1 MDPIP
6 STEGII
12 GTAGK
17 MPLLAW
23 TFDMNGDGVL
33 DITQPEQV
41 GKLIATVLS
50 SAAPLLPGGGGLPVT
65 LALQLLPR
73 AGQAVA
79 SAIGGK
85 P

>member
-1 MDPIP
+1 LEPIP
-6 STEGII
+6 STTGII
-12 GTAGK
+12 GTAGR

-23 TFDMNGDGVL
+23 AFDLNGDGVL

-41 GKLIATVLS
+41 AKMLTTVLRE
-50 SAAPLLPGGGGLPVT
+50 AASLLPGGGRVPLT

-73 AGQAVA
+73 AGT
-79 SAIGGK
+79 